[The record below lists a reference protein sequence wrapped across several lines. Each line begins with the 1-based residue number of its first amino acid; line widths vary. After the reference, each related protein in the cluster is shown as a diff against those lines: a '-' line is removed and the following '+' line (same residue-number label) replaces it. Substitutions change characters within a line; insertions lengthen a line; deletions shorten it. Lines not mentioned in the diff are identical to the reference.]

1 MILAVYVTFRFKV
14 SPVSSQIENY
24 TESKIVVVIDP
35 GHGGSDP
42 GKVGI
47 NDALEKDI
55 NLAIAMKLKELLE
68 NEGYE
73 VVLTRKDNNGLY
85 KDSDTN
91 KKVADMKKRCEIIEN
106 AEADIVVSIHQNSYT
121 NESVSGAQVFYY
133 KNSQEGKKLAAAIQE
148 ALKNYLDEDNN
159 RVEKANDSYY
169 MLLHTPCPTV
179 IVECGFLSNYEEA
192 QALITEDY
200 QQKVA
205 QAIMMGIE
213 GYFR

>member
-213 GYFR
+213 EYFR